1 MHETAISLPVVLPE
15 VVLAAGTLALVLY
28 GALRGERGSNLV
40 NEIAVG
46 LLGLVLILMVAKNRP
61 MGVTFYG
68 SFADDAFTR
77 FMSAIT
83 LVGSLVTLSAVGRV
97 HASGANR
104 RLRIPGPHPD
114 FHPRHADADLG
125 Q

>member
-1 MHETAISLPVVLPE
+1 MHQTAISLPVVLPE
-15 VVLAAGTLALVLY
+15 AVLAFGTLALVLY
-28 GALRGERGSNLV
+28 GALRGERGAGLV

-46 LLGLVLILMVAKNRP
+46 LLGLVFILMVARNRP

-77 FMSAIT
+77 FMSALT
-83 LVGSLVTLSAVGRV
+83 LVGSLVTLLLSVEFMRPGAGRRV
-97 HASGANR
+97 
-104 RLRIPGPHPD
+104 RIPGPHPH